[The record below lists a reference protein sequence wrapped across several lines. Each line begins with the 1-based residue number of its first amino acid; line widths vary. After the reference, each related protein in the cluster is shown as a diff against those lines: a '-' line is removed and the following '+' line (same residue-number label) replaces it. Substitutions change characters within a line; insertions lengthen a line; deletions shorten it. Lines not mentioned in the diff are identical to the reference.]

1 MLKFWEALFNYE
13 IISQEYTKILLTPH
27 IQVNNNQS
35 YGYGI
40 WIETRENKIF
50 KYHVMGYDPGVSFRS
65 RISRLRITL
74 VIPSNKGAG
83 PEKLMIEIEGIFNY
97 MNIEIRA

>member
-1 MLKFWEALFNYE
+1 R
-13 IISQEYTKILLTPH
+13 
-27 IQVNNNQS
+27 S

-40 WIETRENKIF
+40 WIEKKQNTIF

-65 RISRLRITL
+65 AVYPDLGITL

-83 PEKLMIEIEGIFNY
+83 PEKLMVEIEGVL
-97 MNIEIRA
+97 

>member
-1 MLKFWEALFNYE
+1 M
-13 IISQEYTKILLTPH
+13 
-27 IQVNNNQS
+27 NNSQS

-40 WIETRENKIF
+40 WIEKRQENIF

-65 RISRLRITL
+65 AVYPELGITL

-83 PEKLMIEIEGIFNY
+83 PEKLMVEIEVAF
-97 MNIEIRA
+97 